1 MATRAKPQTAQT
13 PAVRV
18 VARSGGGTVVAR
30 KLFLLTLLL
39 SGGCAFLSGR
49 TKPYDDS
56 CLDIAHDCA
65 VCEYTLEASGE
76 NLTQPCDDCEK
87 ARKCKEGKK

>member
-1 MATRAKPQTAQT
+1 MRT
-13 PAVRV
+13 
-18 VARSGGGTVVAR
+18 VAR
-30 KLFLLTLLL
+30 KLFLLMLL
-39 SGGCAFLSGR
+39 SGGCGARFGC

-76 NLTQPCDDCEK
+76 ALNQTCDDCET